1 MQTSFAGR
9 EQNLFL
15 PNSRMALSPKEEL
28 FHQASRDGDLS
39 KMKNI
44 LKKFINSKGD
54 EGRTPLHNAS
64 ENGDTCMA
72 NFLISNGAEVNISDE
87 NGQAPLYIASARGRL
102 ESVKCLI
109 ENGATV
115 NVKTNRGSTPLYVA
129 CHNGHIE
136 SVKSLIENGATVDA
150 KNDHGATPL
159 YVASQNGHLESVKH
173 LIKYKAN
180 VNEKCMKG
188 KFTPLHI
195 AAQQDKLEVVK
206 FLVENGAFIDVQ
218 DKDGDTPL
226 YIAIKKKHH
235 DIANFLSEA
244 KARVENESPK
254 ITYTNKD
261 LCIICLKPR
270 NHLYVLLPCGH
281 TSLCETCCIK
291 VKLQPNSKCP
301 TCRKQI
307 KSYQK
312 IFIQSPK

>member
-1 MQTSFAGR
+1 M
-9 EQNLFL
+9 
-15 PNSRMALSPKEEL
+15 
-28 FHQASRDGDLS
+28 
-39 KMKNI
+39 
-44 LKKFINSKGD
+44 
-54 EGRTPLHNAS
+54 
-64 ENGDTCMA
+64 
-72 NFLISNGAEVNISDE
+72 
-87 NGQAPLYIASARGRL
+87 
-102 ESVKCLI
+102 KCLI
-109 ENGATV
+109 ENGA
-115 NVKTNRGSTPLYVA
+115 
-129 CHNGHIE
+129 I
-136 SVKSLIENGATVDA
+136 VDA
-150 KNDHGATPL
+150 KNDHHGATPL

-206 FLVENGAFIDVQ
+206 FLVRNGAFIDVQ
-218 DKDGDTPL
+218 DKDGETPL
-226 YIAIKKKHH
+226 YIAIKKEYH

-244 KARVENESPK
+244 KARVENESLK

-312 IFIQSPK
+312 IFIQSPE